1 MSLRRKFLFIN
12 IPLHAEDK
20 NPISWKALLWLY
32 SELYKHQKLLMNKS
46 TIEPNGLHY
55 PDEVVSSFSESEGI
69 GQVYV
74 EPSPCYFAGCVP
86 NEPCKVEAYEKYC
99 AEQYEPTNLDDLVY

>member
-1 MSLRRKFLFIN
+1 MNYVQLWSRYAQIVLLFERGS
-12 IPLHAEDK
+12 HAK
-20 NPISWKALLWLY
+20 
-32 SELYKHQKLLMNKS
+32 KLLMSKS

-55 PDEVVSSFSESEGI
+55 PDNDYGFCGPALRDI
-69 GQVYV
+69 

-86 NEPCKVEAYEKYC
+86 NMPCKVEAYEKYC